1 MLGRS
6 IQRVTAV
13 SLVELESGLSLPDWT
28 GVEGEEGMEAFL
40 SSLVLFS
47 TLTKISSMIDSVYE
61 RLSTKYTLICN
72 K

>member
-1 MLGRS
+1 M
-6 IQRVTAV
+6 
-13 SLVELESGLSLPDWT
+13 ELETGLSLPDWT
-28 GVEGEEGMEAFL
+28 GVDGEEGMEKEAFL
-40 SSLVLFS
+40 SSFVLFS